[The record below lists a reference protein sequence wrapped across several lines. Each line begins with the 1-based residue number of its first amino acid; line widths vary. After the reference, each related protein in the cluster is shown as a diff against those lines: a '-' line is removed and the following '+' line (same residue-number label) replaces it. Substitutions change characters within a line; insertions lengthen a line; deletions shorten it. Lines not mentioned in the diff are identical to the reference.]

1 MTGRPGQQSGRAG
14 TARRRERRRA
24 GPVRRT
30 AAVPAAVVVAGAL
43 LVSCGSGESQEV
55 TADGTPVLNWYI
67 NPDSGGQQEIA
78 RRCTEAN
85 QGRFALNVQILPNNP
100 QGQREQ
106 LVRRLVAGDSSVDI
120 MSLDPPF
127 IPEFSEAGFFAPM
140 PPEVADAV
148 SEGVLDGALA
158 GATYADELVT
168 VPFWANT
175 QLLWYRQSVV
185 EEAGLDMSEPVTWDQ
200 IIDAAEATGTTVGV
214 QGRAAESMTVWVN
227 ALVVSQGGDVLANPE
242 APADE
247 IQVDLDSPEGQQAA
261 AIMQRI
267 ADAGVGGPQLSTAD
281 EDASAALFESD
292 SGGFMVN
299 WPYVWA
305 RGQTLVEQG
314 SLDQSVLDDYGWT
327 LYPRVDA
334 ETEPATP
341 YGGINL
347 GIGAFTDDPDLAYE
361 AAQCIASVENQ
372 TYYFASNGNPPSN
385 AAAFDDESLL
395 EDYPMAPTIQES
407 TQLAAPRP
415 QTPFYDVV
423 STGIQRTWRP
433 ETADPGSTPAVST
446 ELITE
451 VLRGE
456 ALL

>member
-1 MTGRPGQQSGRAG
+1 MDLRT
-14 TARRRERRRA
+14 TAPPPRRRRRSTRLA
-24 GPVRRT
+24 AASL
-30 AAVPAAVVVAGAL
+30 AAVLSGTL
-43 LVSCGSGESQEV
+43 LASCGSEGEET
-55 TADGTPVLNWYI
+55 TAAGVPVLNWYI

-78 RRCTEAN
+78 RRCTEENAD
-85 QGRFALNVQILPNNP
+85 RYALDVQVLPNNP

-127 IPEFSEAGFFAPM
+127 IPEFSEAGFFAPI
-140 PPEVADAV
+140 PPEVEEAV
-148 SEGVLDGALA
+148 TEGVLDGALQ
-158 GATYADELVT
+158 GASYADELVT

-175 QLLWYRQSVV
+175 QLLWYRKSVA
-185 EEAGLDMSEPVTWDQ
+185 EEAGLDMSQPVTWDQ
-200 IIDAAEATGTTVGV
+200 IIDAAEQTGTTVAV

-227 ALVVSQGGDVLANPE
+227 ALVVSQGGQVLENPE
-242 APADE
+242 APSAE
-247 IQVDLDSPEGQQAA
+247 IQVDLDSPEGAEAA
-261 AIMQRI
+261 RIMQEI

-305 RGQTLVEQG
+305 RGQTLVEQS

-327 LYPRVDA
+327 LYPRVTEDI
-334 ETEPATP
+334 EPATP

-347 GIGAFTDDPDLAYE
+347 GVGAFSDDPDLAYE
-361 AAQCIASVENQ
+361 ATQCIASVESQ

-385 AAAFDDESLL
+385 SAAFDDESLQ

-407 TQLAAPRP
+407 TELAAPRP

-433 ETADPGSTPAVST
+433 QSADPETTPAEST
-446 ELITE
+446 ALITE

>member
-185 EEAGLDMSEPVTWDQ
+185 
-200 IIDAAEATGTTVGV
+200 
-214 QGRAAESMTVWVN
+214 
-227 ALVVSQGGDVLANPE
+227 
-242 APADE
+242 
-247 IQVDLDSPEGQQAA
+247 
-261 AIMQRI
+261 
-267 ADAGVGGPQLSTAD
+267 
-281 EDASAALFESD
+281 
-292 SGGFMVN
+292 
-299 WPYVWA
+299 
-305 RGQTLVEQG
+305 
-314 SLDQSVLDDYGWT
+314 
-327 LYPRVDA
+327 
-334 ETEPATP
+334 
-341 YGGINL
+341 
-347 GIGAFTDDPDLAYE
+347 
-361 AAQCIASVENQ
+361 
-372 TYYFASNGNPPSN
+372 
-385 AAAFDDESLL
+385 
-395 EDYPMAPTIQES
+395 
-407 TQLAAPRP
+407 
-415 QTPFYDVV
+415 
-423 STGIQRTWRP
+423 
-433 ETADPGSTPAVST
+433 
-446 ELITE
+446 
-451 VLRGE
+451 
-456 ALL
+456 

>member
-1 MTGRPGQQSGRAG
+1 MGPRPRDPSGSARTGR
-14 TARRRERRRA
+14 RRRRRLPGSA
-24 GPVRRT
+24 G
-30 AAVPAAVVVAGAL
+30 AAAPAAVVVAAAL
-43 LVSCGSGESQEV
+43 LASCGSEGEEV

-78 RRCTEAN
+78 RRCTEEN

-175 QLLWYRQSVV
+175 QLLWYRQSVA
-185 EEAGLDMSEPVTWDQ
+185 EEAGLDMSGPVTWDE
-200 IIDAAEATGTTVGV
+200 IIDAAEQTGTTVGV

-242 APADE
+242 APAAE
-247 IQVDLDSPEGQQAA
+247 IEVDLDSPEGREAA

-292 SGGFMVN
+292 AGGFMVN

-314 SLDQSVLDDYGWT
+314 SLEQSVLDDYGWT

-334 ETEPATP
+334 DVEPATP

-347 GIGAFTDDPDLAYE
+347 GVGAFTDDPDLAYE

-372 TYYFASNGNPPSN
+372 TYYFLSNGNPPSN

-433 ETADPGSTPAVST
+433 ETADPETTPERSA

>member
-1 MTGRPGQQSGRAG
+1 VHRRAPAPP
-14 TARRRERRRA
+14 TRRRRPSRVAAASLAALLSGTLLASCSSE
-24 GPVRRT
+24 GDETT
-30 AAVPAAVVVAGAL
+30 AAGVPI
-43 LVSCGSGESQEV
+43 
-55 TADGTPVLNWYI
+55 LNWYI

-78 RRCTEAN
+78 RRCSEQNAD
-85 QGRFALNVQILPNNP
+85 RYALEVQVLPSNP

-106 LVRRLVAGDSSVDI
+106 LVRRLVAGDSAVDL

-127 IPEFSEAGFFAPM
+127 IPEFSEAGFFAPI
-140 PPEVADAV
+140 PPDVEEAV
-148 SEGVLDGALA
+148 TEGVLDGALQ
-158 GATYADELVT
+158 GATYGDELVT

-175 QLLWYRQSVV
+175 QLLWYRKSVA
-185 EEAGLDMSEPVTWDQ
+185 EEAGLDMSRPVTWDQ
-200 IIDAAEATGTTVGV
+200 LIDAAEQTGTTLAV

-227 ALVVSQGGDVLANPE
+227 ALVVSQGGEVLANPE
-242 APADE
+242 APASE
-247 IQVDLDSPEGQQAA
+247 IQVELASPEGREAA

-267 ADAGVGGPQLSTAD
+267 ADAGIGGAQLSTAD

-305 RGQTLVEQG
+305 RAQTLVEG
-314 SLDQSVLDDYGWT
+314 GGLDQSVLDDYGWT
-327 LYPRVDA
+327 LYPRVDPDV
-334 ETEPATP
+334 EPATP
-341 YGGINL
+341 YGGVNL
-347 GIGAFTDDPDLAYE
+347 GVGAFSDDPDLAYE

-372 TYYFASNGNPPSN
+372 TYYFLTNGNPPSN

-433 ETADPGSTPAVST
+433 GSADPETTPELST